1 MASLVEIM
9 DGVSGQLKASF
20 EASRIAFEHRLTKG
34 EAIEESVR
42 AFLRRHLPDSI
53 GVAHGQVI
61 DRNGAMSRQL
71 DVILYDATKTP
82 ILFSDEAEGNRIV
95 PVEGVIAAVEV
106 KTVLSPADIAP
117 LAEGARIL
125 KSLDASSFYIP
136 ERSFIS
142 NVKLAYGREWDSLPP
157 MYFIV
162 AFEGPTLSTVAERMR
177 GAQEHLPLH
186 QRVDMV
192 CVLNRGVVANARPD
206 SGGIEAIPSPLSD
219 LRAIETERSLLLFY
233 LLMTRYVLQADRPPI
248 AIQNYLPS
256 GFAF

>member
-95 PVEGVIAAVEV
+95 PVEG
-106 KTVLSPADIAP
+106 
-117 LAEGARIL
+117 
-125 KSLDASSFYIP
+125 
-136 ERSFIS
+136 
-142 NVKLAYGREWDSLPP
+142 
-157 MYFIV
+157 
-162 AFEGPTLSTVAERMR
+162 
-177 GAQEHLPLH
+177 
-186 QRVDMV
+186 
-192 CVLNRGVVANARPD
+192 
-206 SGGIEAIPSPLSD
+206 
-219 LRAIETERSLLLFY
+219 SLL
-233 LLMTRYVLQADRPPI
+233 
-248 AIQNYLPS
+248 PS
-256 GFAF
+256 K